1 MKTALIFGSSGLI
14 GGHILRI
21 LIRSNY
27 YSKIK
32 LFVRSEPKIKDS
44 KLVVIRTNFNHLDN
58 NKKDIK
64 GEDCFYCI
72 GTTRKNSPDKNEY
85 RKVELEIPK
94 KVAQIAKANDVNTF
108 LFVSSGF
115 ADSNN
120 SGEYLKFKGQVE
132 EEIKALNFPK
142 IGIVRP
148 SFLIGNRKETRVGE
162 NFGIFC
168 FKILSPFMIG
178 PLKKMKP
185 IQSEKVAKF
194 MIKIANENLQQNT
207 FESNEIVE
215 LLSG

>member
-168 FKILSPFMIG
+168 FKILSPLMIG

>member
-1 MKTALIFGSSGLI
+1 VKTALIFGSSGLI

-21 LIRSNY
+21 LIRSDY

>member
-21 LIRSNY
+21 LIRSDY